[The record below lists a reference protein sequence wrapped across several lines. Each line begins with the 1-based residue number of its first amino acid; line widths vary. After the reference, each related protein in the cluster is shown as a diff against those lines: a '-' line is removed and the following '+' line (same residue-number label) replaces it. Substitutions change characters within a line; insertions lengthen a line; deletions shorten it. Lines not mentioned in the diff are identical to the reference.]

1 MLRARLSRFLS
12 DCSGVAAIE
21 FALLGPTLLF
31 MLLASIDIGNVL
43 SEREAMGHV
52 LRSGAQM
59 AMADG
64 GETAALAAM
73 QGAAS
78 TRFTLTA
85 GTKKSVVLAAS
96 RFCACPN
103 APATATGCTTICAGN
118 LPTNIYYRMTATK
131 TFAGILFPR
140 FDLNPVLQVEVR

>member
-1 MLRARLSRFLS
+1 MLRRLIPAFWR
-12 DCSGVAAIE
+12 DTSGVAAIE
-21 FALLGPTLLF
+21 FALIGPTLLF

-52 LRSGAQM
+52 LRSGAQV
-59 AMADG
+59 AMADSG
-64 GETAALAAM
+64 ATLALTAM

-78 TRFTLTA
+78 DHFTLTA
-85 GTKKSVVLAAS
+85 GTKKSIALTAT

-103 APATATGCTTICAGN
+103 APATSTACSTICAGS

-131 TFAGILFPR
+131 TFSGILFPH
-140 FDLNPVLQVEVR
+140 FNLAPVIEVEVR